1 MLDKSK
7 DFENIA
13 PADEE
18 PQKDDIEKYLDEI
31 DREYP
36 TMEKLYEELT
46 KIYPWYKGIT
56 PTATEAPPIDLNS
69 PYLDLGIQFAEL
81 KEHEKVV
88 MAMAPLNS
96 SGDIYHMLA
105 FTILSKHYN
114 KLAPKI
120 LLAHDKDANNEI
132 FPDSRK
138 LNTGD
143 QVNRAL
149 NFVNTLGYKEYFEA
163 LKIDSSAGYTNIRQ
177 GTLVKVLKEKGYK
190 YYIDHRLST
199 TIISNHF
206 YEHGFDKTTNILR
219 DGFKKW
225 EKEYIVPPQ
234 IKGRIYFLVDRSLKN
249 INDEI
254 DTISEEGVKPTI
266 IFHARYSSKANSEQ
280 SFLINI
286 LNHLASSLQERYN
299 IITIHA
305 DTRKAREGKIKTSI
319 ANIYPFMYEISDEHD
334 YSKLSH
340 LRLLTRLYEDRENI
354 NLHGIIGTT
363 SGTLDLAAFIGHKV
377 LNIHKVTTP
386 FNYQDYRLFMQS
398 TFLSIQAWWGEEFK
412 DKSFNEECKLWLSK
426 QPANNIV
433 CLPIKGIKNIDT
445 ECKEFILLRKIT
457 NINNKEAE
465 RQSFVQRL
473 EKQIIQRLSS
483 AEQENTEK
491 NEIVRQ

>member
-7 DFENIA
+7 NFQDIA

-18 PQKDDIEKYLDEI
+18 PQDYEVAELLAEFAEVDISQ
-31 DREYP
+31 
-36 TMEKLYEELT
+36 
-46 KIYPWYKGIT
+46 YKGIT
-56 PTATEAPPIDLNS
+56 PTTTEASPIDLNS
-69 PYLDLGIQFAEL
+69 PYLDLGIKFSEL

-105 FTILSKHYN
+105 FTILSKHHK
-114 KLAPKI
+114 KLVPKI
-120 LLAHDKDANNEI
+120 LLTHDKDANKEI
-132 FPDSRK
+132 FPESSK

-143 QVNRAL
+143 QVRRAL
-149 NFVNTLGYKEYFEA
+149 SFVNTLGYKDYFEA
-163 LKIDSSAGYTNIRQ
+163 LRIDNSAHYANIRQ
-177 GTLVKVLKEKGYK
+177 GTLEEVLEEKEYK

-206 YEHGFDKTTNILR
+206 DEHGFDKTTNILR

-234 IKGRIYFLVDRSLKN
+234 IKGRIYFFVDHSLRN
-249 INDEI
+249 INYDINPKNEEI
-254 DTISEEGVKPTI
+254 KKPTI
-266 IFHARYSSKANSEQ
+266 IFHTRYSAKANYKQ
-280 SFLINI
+280 SSFINV
-286 LNHLASSLQERYN
+286 LNNLASSLQERYN

-305 DTRKAREGKIKTSI
+305 DNRKNKEGKIKNSI
-319 ANIYPFMYEISDEHD
+319 ANIYPFMYEISDEQD
-334 YSKLSH
+334 YSKLAH
-340 LRLLTRLYEDRENI
+340 LRLLTCLYENRDKI

-377 LNIHKVTTP
+377 LNIHQVTTP

-398 TFLSIQAWWGEEFK
+398 TFLSIQALCIKELRVEL
-412 DKSFNEECKLWLSK
+412 FNEECELWLSK

-433 CLPIKGIKNIDT
+433 CLPIKGIGNIDP
-445 ECKEFILLRKIT
+445 EDKEFILLRKIT
-457 NINNKEAE
+457 NINNNKEAE
-465 RQSFVQRL
+465 RQSFVERL

-483 AEQENTEK
+483 AQQENTEK